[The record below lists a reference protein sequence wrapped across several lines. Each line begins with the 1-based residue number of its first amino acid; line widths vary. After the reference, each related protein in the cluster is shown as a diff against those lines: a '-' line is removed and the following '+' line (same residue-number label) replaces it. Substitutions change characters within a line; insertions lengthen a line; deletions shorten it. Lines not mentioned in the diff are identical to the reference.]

1 MRGWF
6 VGLLHQLTSL
16 KMNCLNLIST
26 KVKMSQYPRCTLSLW
41 AGPYT
46 GHEKDH

>member
-26 KVKMSQYPRCTLSLW
+26 KVKMSQYPRCTLLLW